1 MASVRGRGGR
11 AHRGGVRDS
20 CVEDPQSTF
29 ESQHFSK
36 AGDRVDLVSQYIY
49 IYPTRERYSR
59 RDLDKV
65 VFRLRLATTNACFTC
80 EQARRLVA
88 KFDEHCRKSQLSA
101 PNVFF
106 IKQDWKTNRHT
117 LPSKTPTL
125 AKRDAS
131 LFFPKR
137 EREREREKE
146 EILSTRERERER
158 NSALEFL
165 EETRQ
170 RKIRFGL
177 SFRGPRRA
185 RVRGETGAA
194 ARRTPPRSGGNE

>member
-1 MASVRGRGGR
+1 M
-11 AHRGGVRDS
+11 
-20 CVEDPQSTF
+20 
-29 ESQHFSK
+29 
-36 AGDRVDLVSQYIY
+36 
-49 IYPTRERYSR
+49 
-59 RDLDKV
+59 DKV

-137 EREREREKE
+137 ERERERERGD
-146 EILSTRERERER
+146 LVYERERER
-158 NSALEFL
+158 GTPLWSFWRRPGSERYDLVFL
-165 EETRQ
+165 LGAPAELVFAAKLAPPLGE
-170 RKIRFGL
+170 
-177 SFRGPRRA
+177 PRRA
-185 RVRGETGAA
+185 QGEM
-194 ARRTPPRSGGNE
+194 NE